1 MAPMIKI
8 MRPHPLTRLLE
19 QGIPLTLMMDLLA
32 PNAPDSLV
40 IYLTERAPEL
50 SWWESASAN

>member
-8 MRPHPLTRLLE
+8 MRPHPLMRLLE
-19 QGIPLTLMMDLLA
+19 QGVPLTLMMDLLA
-32 PNAPDSLV
+32 RSAPDSLV

-50 SWWESASAN
+50 SWWEAPSAN